1 MTGRW
6 SAVIPSAEAMERLG
20 AHLARALEVGDWV
33 ALTGALGA
41 GKTTLV
47 RGLARGLGFRGR
59 VASPTFT
66 LVHVYRGR
74 IPLHHLDLY
83 RLEGEPALQDVVDP
97 AEMEATGAVVV
108 EWADRAPGWVPA
120 DALWLE
126 LALQPPGPH
135 RRVAARAAGPRG
147 RRLLDHLARGWDGDD
162 AARRGPE
169 GGTAD
174 GPDGR

>member
-1 MTGRW
+1 MTGGW
-6 SAVIPSAEAMERLG
+6 SGHIPSAGAMEELG
-20 AHLARALEVGDWV
+20 VHLARALEAGDWI
-33 ALTGALGA
+33 ALTGPLGA

-74 IPLHHLDLY
+74 IPLYHLDLY

-108 EWADRAPGWVPA
+108 EWADRATGWIPA

-126 LALQPPGPH
+126 LALEPPGRG

-147 RRLLDHLARGWDGDD
+147 RRLLDHLVRGSGGD
-162 AARRGPE
+162 AAAQGSAGGGRADGE
-169 GGTAD
+169 GG
-174 GPDGR
+174 R

>member
-1 MTGRW
+1 
-6 SAVIPSAEAMERLG
+6 
-20 AHLARALEVGDWV
+20 
-33 ALTGALGA
+33 
-41 GKTTLV
+41 
-47 RGLARGLGFRGR
+47 
-59 VASPTFT
+59 

-74 IPLHHLDLY
+74 IPLYHLDLY
-83 RLEGEPALQDVVDP
+83 RLEGVLALQDVVDP
-97 AEMEATGAVVV
+97 AEMEAMGAVAE

-126 LALQPPGPH
+126 LAVQPPGPH
-135 RRVAARAAGPRG
+135 RRVAARAAGRGG